1 MGAETKAKVAK
12 PDSSP
17 APMQDEIADIMNE
30 IESLQQGMAQV
41 SKPKATTQSASPPLH
56 SVPTPPPPED
66 SISEETLAEFR
77 DAQGADSASMEET
90 LAGMKSEEEDFG
102 TSLLDGNF
110 ETDSHSPEDVQSS
123 AEAVMQAVE
132 AEAEA
137 DALLAAAEVEA
148 DLLLAAAEAD
158 ALAEAVALETQ
169 ASLSNPES
177 KPKDDPMT
185 TRPGPRSVSPSAAD
199 SGCLTL
205 SLQGSMTLKLKYE
218 FEGQEVTLSF
228 NDQFLRVEL
237 SDGTEFKIP
246 VARPKAA

>member
-1 MGAETKAKVAK
+1 MGAETKAKMAK
-12 PDSSP
+12 TDSSP
-17 APMQDEIADIMNE
+17 APVQDEIADIMNE

-41 SKPKATTQSASPPLH
+41 SKPKATTQSASSPIH
-56 SVPTPPPPED
+56 AVPDPAPPED
-66 SISEETLAEFR
+66 SISNETLAEFR
-77 DAQGADSASMEET
+77 DEQGADSASMEET

-110 ETDSHSPEDVQSS
+110 ESESHAPDDVQAS
-123 AEAVMQAVE
+123 AEAVMRAVE

-137 DALLAAAEVEA
+137 DALLAAAEMEA
-148 DLLLAAAEAD
+148 DLLLAAAEAN

-169 ASLSNPES
+169 ASLSNPDS
-177 KPKDDPMT
+177 KPKDEPMT
-185 TRPGPRSVSPSAAD
+185 TGPRSVSPSSAD